1 MLKSILISVVALIFG
16 AIITVYG
23 VFLSVFADGNLTER
37 LILIGAVLLIL
48 FVLSLFFTYIQP
60 QKALLNSAFLGS
72 GGIIVLLI
80 YRQNIYYFLYSLM
93 ILLVC
98 LAGVY
103 IGRKLNVRYRN
114 KSINNMK

>member
-1 MLKSILISVVALIFG
+1 MLKSILLSVVALIFG

-37 LILIGAVLLIL
+37 LILISVVLLVL
-48 FVLSLFFTYIQP
+48 FVLSLIFAYIQP
-60 QKALLNSAFLGS
+60 QKALLNSVLLGG
-72 GGIIVLLI
+72 GGIIVLMI
-80 YRQNIYYFLYSLM
+80 YQQNVYYFLYSLM

-114 KSINNMK
+114 KSTIT